1 MSDFS
6 KRSLKASKEGVQLAS
21 RAILR
26 FPTKIDFAVEL
37 EVSRSTVQN
46 FFAGKPIGRENFHKI
61 CQELD
66 LRWEEVAELPQKL
79 NLSTLQHNSAKD
91 KSAKV
96 DLIDQKADYKP
107 IQATVDFSI
116 SEYRLL
122 TQSRI
127 MSTCSTMRVLDMS
140 QPMNVRDIY
149 VDTKFYE
156 KIKGRRRLEVGD
168 TNTSHIINRSDPF
181 NIKSNLQEVRKNE
194 IFGLEAA
201 TRYPKLVILGKPGS
215 GKTMFLKHLTLECLE
230 GNFEPHRIP
239 IFVSFRDLLEF
250 DSSLDLLKYI
260 TLQITKDCELT
271 EINLIR
277 QLLAHGNFF
286 IAIDGLDE
294 VKTSDRRSICQY
306 LRRFVECFPDNHYII
321 SCRHGVEYCNFEQFT
336 EVEIAEFQFNQISN
350 FASKWFEIKNIKKSF
365 NFLKKL
371 EENSS
376 IKEFSTN
383 PLLLT
388 LLCILFEESSDFPS
402 SRSEIYEEGLDI
414 LLKQWDAERSIE
426 REAGDGLSQQQEKEL
441 LCAIALNTFENK
453 RYFFKET
460 ELEFYISNYAKNLS
474 SLAIQKVNAK
484 KIIKSIEARH
494 GLLVEQAKK
503 VYSFSHLAFQEYL
516 TARKFVFEYDPQV
529 SISMLSHLVSH
540 MTEDRWH
547 EIFLLVAEMSFQ
559 ANELF
564 KFMNYQ
570 VQAQI
575 TSSPNIKAFLSWVNC
590 KAQSTVTQRVKNYD
604 ENLSSNGKAYSQE
617 SYDSNFEQDQLQS
630 TTMRAFYFCIGLS
643 QISGRIGSDFNLA
656 LTLNP
661 NFSST
666 IHSDLDMALDLSLF
680 HVLNLINNLESTRCP
695 ILTLQRTLKRATAY
709 ATKIKSEL
717 AQELQE
723 IVQKLPPLGDEK
735 AQFWLWW
742 HEQGE
747 AWSESVSSAAIKYRN
762 IGYQWELNPLEQ
774 VSLKQYYQANILL
787 VNCLERSSHV
797 SPDVKQAIK
806 HKLLIP
812 PAENEETQSEQIES
826 ILYQT
831 LV

>member
-1 MSDFS
+1 MANFS

-37 EVSRSTVQN
+37 EISRSTVQN

-66 LRWEEVAELPQKL
+66 LRWEEVAELPQKS
-79 NLSTLQHNSAKD
+79 NLSMLQHNSV
-91 KSAKV
+91 KV
-96 DLIDQKADYKP
+96 DLIDQKADSKP
-107 IQATVDFSI
+107 IQTTVDFSI
-116 SEYRLL
+116 SEYRLQI
-122 TQSRI
+122 QSRI
-127 MSTCSTMRVLDMS
+127 VSTCSTMRVLDMS
-140 QPMNVRDIY
+140 QPMNVKDIY
-149 VDTKFYE
+149 VDAKVYE

-168 TNTSHIINRSDPF
+168 MNTSHIINRSDPF

-215 GKTMFLKHLTLECLE
+215 GKTMFLKHLMLECLE
-230 GNFEPHRIP
+230 GKFEPHRIP

-250 DSSLDLLKYI
+250 DASLDLLKYI
-260 TLQITKDCELT
+260 TLQITKDCQPT
-271 EINLIR
+271 EINLVR
-277 QLLAHGNFF
+277 QLLAYGNFF

-306 LRRFVECFPDNHYII
+306 LRRFVEWFPDNRYII

-336 EVEIAEFQFNQISN
+336 EVEVADFQFNQISN

-388 LLCILFEESSDFPS
+388 LLCILFEESLDFPS

-426 REAGDGLSQQQEKEL
+426 REEGDGLSQQQEKEL

-460 ELEFYISNYAKNLS
+460 ELEFYINNYVKNLS
-474 SLAIQKVNAK
+474 SSVVQKVNAK

-503 VYSFSHLAFQEYL
+503 VYSFSDLAFQEYL
-516 TARKFVFEYDPQV
+516 TARKFVFEYDLEV
-529 SISMLSHLVSH
+529 SMSMLNHLVSH

-564 KFMNYQ
+564 KLMNYQ
-570 VQAQI
+570 VQSQI
-575 TSSPNIKAFLSWVNC
+575 ASSPNIKAFLSWVSC
-590 KAQSTVTQRVKNYD
+590 KAESTTTQRSKNYD
-604 ENLSSNGKAYSQE
+604 ENLSSNEEAYAQKL
-617 SYDSNFEQDQLQS
+617 YDANFEQDRLQS
-630 TTMRAFYFCIGLS
+630 TIMRAFYFCIGFS

-656 LTLNP
+656 LNLNP

-666 IHSDLDMALDLSLF
+666 IHSDLDMALDLSLS
-680 HVLNLINNLESTRCP
+680 HVLNLIRNLESIRCP
-695 ILTLQRTLKRATAY
+695 ASTLQRTLKRAIAY
-709 ATKIKSEL
+709 AIKMKSEL

-723 IVQKLPPLGDEK
+723 IVQKLPLREDEK

-747 AWSESVSSAAIKYRN
+747 AWSGSVSSAAIKYRN

-774 VSLKQYYQANILL
+774 VLLKQYYQANLLL
-787 VNCLERSSHV
+787 VTCLERSSHA
-797 SPDVKQAIK
+797 SLEVKQAIK
-806 HKLLIP
+806 HKLLLP
-812 PAENEETQSEQIES
+812 SAEDEETQSEQIES